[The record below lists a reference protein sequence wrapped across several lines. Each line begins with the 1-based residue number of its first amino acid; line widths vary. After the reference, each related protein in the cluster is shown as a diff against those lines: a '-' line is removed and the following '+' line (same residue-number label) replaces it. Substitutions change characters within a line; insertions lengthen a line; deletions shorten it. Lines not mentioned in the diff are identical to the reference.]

1 MGREVATGESRELE
15 AAWNWDVGVRAIRWR
30 WRRAIRESLSLMKD
44 GGGPDRAVV
53 SGKR

>member
-15 AAWNWDVGVRAIRWR
+15 AAWNWDVGVGAIRWR
-30 WRRAIRESLSLMKD
+30 WRGAIRESLSLMKD

-53 SGKR
+53 SGER